1 MTETQYQMLRKFGS
15 FTRNLRFF
23 TSTTAT
29 IGDVV
34 MATTTAQAN
43 LNSLVEQGLIYP
55 IKGDSY
61 RITELGRNLLDM
73 KGKDEAAYDRVNNRT
88 AHGHYEPPRWSVRE
102 GGNDHLSIKNRG
114 LI

>member
-1 MTETQYQMLRKFGS
+1 MTDTQYQMLRKFGA

-34 MATTTAQAN
+34 MASNTAQSN
-43 LNSLVEQGLIYP
+43 LKSLVEQGLIYP
-55 IKGDSY
+55 IKADSY
-61 RITELGRNLLDM
+61 RITEAGRNLLDM
-73 KGKDEAAYDRVNNRT
+73 KGKDQAAYDRVNNRT
-88 AHGHYEPPRWSVRE
+88 SNNPYEPPRWSVRE
-102 GGNDHLSIKNRG
+102 GGGDHLSIKSRG